1 MLLKSGKIYK
11 RNYFRD
17 AYLCPTLQIVGA
29 ADIYVS
35 NKSEKPESVSE
46 MVQLE
51 DINANSLQVFTGM
64 TRWIAAVYNES
75 EDSDDDGNPDN
86 AVYEMGL
93 VENPY
98 RNN

>member
-1 MLLKSGKIYK
+1 MLLESGKIYK

-17 AYLCPTLQIVGA
+17 AYLCPTLQIVGTA
-29 ADIYVS
+29 NIYVS
-35 NKSEKPESVSE
+35 NKGTKPNDINE

-64 TRWIAAVYNES
+64 TRWIAAQYD
-75 EDSDDDGNPDN
+75 DSDETN

-98 RNN
+98 KNN